1 MKSAAFLKNLFWDL
15 SRAGADHKG
24 GRKWESLEQKR
35 KVCRLR
41 IRDSMSEG
49 GWGVLFRRP
58 CSKLVQ
64 PNFYQYFWS
73 RFWKYSFL
81 SCLLELIMA
90 ECRTKRLVYCHKC
103 WFTTEEI
110 SIYFFDI
117 STNKTYLWVIKQML
131 QIEKVHRCRS
141 LIRLEENNDCA
152 ESELI
157 NMYEMKL

>member
-49 GWGVLFRRP
+49 SGEFFFQDHVRNWCNLIFTNIFGTPFL
-58 CSKLVQ
+58 K
-64 PNFYQYFWS
+64 QYFFS
-73 RFWKYSFL
+73 S
-81 SCLLELIMA
+81 LLDLTMA

-103 WFTTEEI
+103 WFTTEEN
-110 SIYFFDI
+110 SIYFVDI

-141 LIRLEENNDCA
+141 LIRLEENNDFA